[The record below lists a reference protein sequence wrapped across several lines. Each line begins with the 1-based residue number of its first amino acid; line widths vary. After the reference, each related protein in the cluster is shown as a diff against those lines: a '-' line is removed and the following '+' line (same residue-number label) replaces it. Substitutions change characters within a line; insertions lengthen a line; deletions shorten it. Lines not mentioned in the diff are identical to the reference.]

1 MKKLFTIAILFM
13 TMNSMQAQTALPT
26 TAKCVSEEGSLKLYL
41 NQESKA
47 TEDEPA
53 TVMSIWL
60 TDKGRTTKL
69 LVTNPMAEGVWSKM
83 TNGHAAP
90 VDIRQIAAA
99 DKAMII
105 PYDNNLVYIEGCPD
119 ARNVYSYILNLSTK
133 SVIQLPSNSGLV
145 GFVCEDDAYIV
156 MQSYRYNPDPEVGGR
171 FPVLLVYDLNGKFF
185 KELSLQK

>member
-26 TAKCVSEEGSLKLYL
+26 TAKCVSEEGALKLYL
-41 NQESKA
+41 NLESKA
-47 TEDEPA
+47 TENEPA
-53 TVMSIWL
+53 NVM
-60 TDKGRTTKL
+60 
-69 LVTNPMAEGVWSKM
+69 
-83 TNGHAAP
+83 
-90 VDIRQIAAA
+90 
-99 DKAMII
+99 
-105 PYDNNLVYIEGCPD
+105 
-119 ARNVYSYILNLSTK
+119 

-156 MQSYRYNPDPEVGGR
+156 MQSYRYHPDPEVGGR